1 MVGLPLYVAYKGL
14 HQLDERLL
22 TLVAGLGAWG
32 LGRWQQAAGRGRGG
46 ATAEMTGQAG
56 EEGAQFRAKLL
67 FESLFVSGGDAG
79 VLQTADS
86 LGDEHVE
93 TVLHGEHQ
101 QRLEGLGFL

>member
-1 MVGLPLYVAYKGL
+1 MVGLSLYVTYEGL

-56 EEGAQFRAKLL
+56 EEGA
-67 FESLFVSGGDAG
+67 
-79 VLQTADS
+79 
-86 LGDEHVE
+86 
-93 TVLHGEHQ
+93 
-101 QRLEGLGFL
+101 LEGRDRHHIKQYFKYI